1 MAPLSNENTHTSHVG
16 CEDEFEFDSDYY
28 GCDYD
33 RPGAEGMND
42 LAEIYFDY
50 YFNDERRYDNP
61 EGWDSDDEYW
71 HPLEQLGQFEH
82 YDDQDWDEYEIDR
95 EYYNRVSASTEE

>member
-1 MAPLSNENTHTSHVG
+1 MAPLSNENTHRPYGVVG
-16 CEDEFEFDSDYY
+16 IEDEFDSDYY
-28 GCDYD
+28 GNDYD

-71 HPLEQLGQFEH
+71 HPLGQFEH
-82 YDDQDWDEYEIDR
+82 YDEQDWDEYEI
-95 EYYNRVSASTEE
+95 ESEYNRVLAEE

>member
-1 MAPLSNENTHTSHVG
+1 MAPLSNENTHRPYGVVG
-16 CEDEFEFDSDYY
+16 IEDELEFDSDYY
-28 GCDYD
+28 GNDYD

-71 HPLEQLGQFEH
+71 HPLGQFEH
-82 YDDQDWDEYEIDR
+82 YDEQDWDEYEI
-95 EYYNRVSASTEE
+95 ESEYNRVLAEEY